1 MRSNSSCATWSGST
15 QGLRRDSRLRPRADE
30 WVCRARLPELPTG
43 AVTFLFSALEGST
56 TLWEQQRDAMRH
68 ALMRHDALVEQIVA
82 EHGGHVVRP
91 RGDGDS
97 RFAVLRVPPMRYLP
111 PLPLSTFG

>member
-1 MRSNSSCATWSGST
+1 MTRASGRVLTS
-15 QGLRRDSRLRPRADE
+15 GGG
-30 WVCRARLPELPTG
+30 RARLPELPTG
-43 AVTFLFSALEGST
+43 ALTFLFSALEGST

-97 RFAVLRVPPMRYLP
+97 RFAVVRVPPMRYLP

>member
-1 MRSNSSCATWSGST
+1 M
-15 QGLRRDSRLRPRADE
+15 
-30 WVCRARLPELPTG
+30 
-43 AVTFLFSALEGST
+43 
-56 TLWEQQRDAMRH
+56 
-68 ALMRHDALVEQIVA
+68 LMRHDARVEQIVA

-97 RFAVLRVPPMRYLP
+97 RFAVVRVPPMWYLP